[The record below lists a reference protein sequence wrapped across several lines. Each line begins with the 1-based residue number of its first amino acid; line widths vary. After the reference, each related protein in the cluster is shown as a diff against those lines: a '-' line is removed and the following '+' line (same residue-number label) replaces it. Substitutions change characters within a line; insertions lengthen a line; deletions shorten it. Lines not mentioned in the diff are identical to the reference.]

1 MRLFVAVYPP
11 ESALDHLAAAVGRL
25 RLGRAAAG
33 GTNVRLAGRPLWH
46 VTLVFLGEVA
56 DDRAP
61 AAAEAVRDGVARW
74 RAASATP
81 PVLRLAGGGRFG
93 RGRASVVWIG
103 LAGEIDPLYQLTRTV
118 RRSLRAAR
126 LGFDRKPFR
135 PHLTIARPGD
145 RLPATELA
153 TDLAALAGYQGPA
166 WPVERLRLVRS
177 FPGPNPV
184 HEPVAEILVAR
195 TPDGG

>member
-25 RLGRAAAG
+25 RLGQVAAD
-33 GTNVRLAGRPLWH
+33 GTNVRLARRPLWH
-46 VTLVFLGEVA
+46 ITLVFLGEVA

-61 AAAEAVRDGVARW
+61 AAAESVQAGVARW
-74 RAASATP
+74 RAASATA
-81 PVLRLAGGGRFG
+81 PVLQLAGGGRFG
-93 RGRASVVWIG
+93 RGRTSVIWIG
-103 LAGEIDPLYQLTRTV
+103 VAGEIDPLYRLTRSV

-145 RLPATELA
+145 RLPATDLA
-153 TDLAALAGYQGPA
+153 ADVAALAGYAGPV
-166 WPVERLRLVRS
+166 WPAEQVRLVRS
-177 FPGPNPV
+177 LPGPNPV
-184 HEPVAEILVAR
+184 HEPLATVPL
-195 TPDGG
+195 T

>member
-25 RLGRAAAG
+25 RLGQAAAD

-61 AAAEAVRDGVARW
+61 AAAEAVQAGVARW
-74 RAASATP
+74 RPASGTA
-81 PVLRLAGGGRFG
+81 PVLQLAGGGRFG
-93 RGRASVVWIG
+93 RGRSSVVWIG
-103 LAGEIDPLYQLTRTV
+103 LAGEIDPLYQLTRSV

-145 RLPATELA
+145 RLPATDLA
-153 TDLAALAGYQGPA
+153 ADLAALARYAGPV
-166 WPVERLRLVRS
+166 WPVDRLRLVRS
-177 FPGPNPV
+177 FPGPKPV
-184 HEPVAEILVAR
+184 HEPVAGILVAS
-195 TPDGG
+195 TPDQG